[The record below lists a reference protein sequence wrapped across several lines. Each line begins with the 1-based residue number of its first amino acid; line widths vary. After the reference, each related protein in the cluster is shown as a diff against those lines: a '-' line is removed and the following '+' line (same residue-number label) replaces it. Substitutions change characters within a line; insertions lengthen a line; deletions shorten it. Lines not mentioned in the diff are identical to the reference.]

1 MVGWGNVHWIQW
13 GDLGAW
19 FILKRGSTSHISNL
33 NTTLASE
40 LRLHN
45 FLDTWDLQDRIL
57 PLFQSVGILE
67 KQVFPH
73 VQTFYIAHLPLVE
86 LFDILI
92 AAWTSEIISSVTH
105 EPCLHSAESPGLPG
119 SLICSLPNYRSQSL
133 ELRFLPIL

>member
-1 MVGWGNVHWIQW
+1 MHQLQS

-19 FILKRGSTSHISNL
+19 FVLKRGSTSYISNS

-40 LRLHN
+40 LILHN

-67 KQVFPH
+67 KEVFPC
-73 VQTFYIAHLPLVE
+73 VQTFYTAHLPLVE

-92 AAWTSEIISSVTH
+92 AAWTSETISSVTH
-105 EPCLHSAESPGLPG
+105 EPCLHSAESPELPG
-119 SLICSLPNYRSQSL
+119 
-133 ELRFLPIL
+133 